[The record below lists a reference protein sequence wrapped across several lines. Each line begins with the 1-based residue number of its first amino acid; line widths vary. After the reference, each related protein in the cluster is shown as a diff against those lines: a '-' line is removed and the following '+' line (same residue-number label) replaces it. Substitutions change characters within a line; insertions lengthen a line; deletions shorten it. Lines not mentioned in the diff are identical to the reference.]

1 MYVMRYPKFS
11 ILYNKFREA
20 RKIQKLDFVQLNKPS
35 FFAFFA
41 HILRILLFVLRIFC
55 AFYARVLL
63 CNKPSLTL
71 LGETYIWFTKYT
83 KYGDYGIVYRD
94 HTCTGTIHMC
104 YSIFF
109 LVFLY
114 CMHTYTA
121 YHGIFIT
128 LYIISRAVIFYR
140 TLFILETLHFCIP
153 LKRKNSWTS
162 TLDTENS

>member
-20 RKIQKLDFVQLNKPS
+20 RKIQKLDFVQLKKPS

-41 HILRILLFVLRIFC
+41 HILRILLFVLHIFC

-94 HTCTGTIHMC
+94 HT
-104 YSIFF
+104 YY
-109 LVFLY
+109 VD
-114 CMHTYTA
+114 HTYV
-121 YHGIFIT
+121 
-128 LYIISRAVIFYR
+128 LQYIIPC
-140 TLFILETLHFCIP
+140 ILVLYAYIYCI
-153 LKRKNSWTS
+153 SWYIYNLIHYISGNDLPIPIITYMYV
-162 TLDTENS
+162 LIMLYY